1 MAPHKPKPDRRAPAG
16 SAAGLRLAVLIG
28 LTALFA
34 LILHPDL
41 LVSRIAYTAGDISE
55 KDIKA
60 PRDFLVEDQTAT
72 DIKRQQALQEVLTVY
87 DFDGELALRLAQ
99 LVDQAFADMR
109 ALRQA
114 AADSRGPSTE
124 TDHGPAADLRR
135 PAPTHTSEDLRKM
148 FEDKIGVRLGKGPFT
163 ALDAEGFSKR
173 LADVVAEILTK
184 LLEAGVVASKEATLK
199 DLEKGIALRQVRTK
213 EERIVQDPR
222 QFFSLD
228 QARSMVRT
236 VGQPWLRDLDYA
248 SVNLVVDLTQRL
260 IQPNVTLNRNETE
273 ERKNRAQA
281 EVKPVLYK
289 IKAGE
294 MLLREGERVTDLHV
308 LKLKALESEA
318 KPRQFFF
325 TLLGAAVAMLAVI
338 AVFYTLFLGRALSDS
353 RTPARDMLL
362 MAVLFLLF
370 LLMAQSLGGLLE
382 ATARGSQHAIPA
394 WAVALVVPLAAAP
407 MIACIFLGVAAAVP
421 FAIVTAFGA
430 ALVNGQSLPMC
441 IYYLVAGSM
450 GAYWIRNCR
459 ERKVFVV
466 AGAKT
471 GLLSIGLAL
480 GVGLLAGEISG
491 VGFAWGLAFAFL
503 GGAGA
508 GVLAAGIVPLV
519 EYCFDYTTD
528 ITLLE
533 LANLDR
539 PILRQLMIDAPG
551 TYHHSV
557 IVGSMAEAA
566 AAEIGANPLLA
577 KVTGYYHD
585 IGKIRKP
592 LYFIENQRNGKN
604 RHDRLAPSMSSLILI
619 AHIKDGVEIAREH
632 KLSPVI
638 VDGIRQHH
646 GTSLIRYFY
655 EKARQ
660 AKGEFQVKEEDFR
673 YPGPKPRTREAALV
687 MLADIVEAAS
697 RTLENPTPGRIKGHV
712 QELINRALQDGQ
724 LDECDITLKDI
735 YKISVS
741 FNTILNG
748 IHHNRIEYIE
758 HRAPDGATTKSGP
771 RHDYSH
777 RQSSKTPP
785 DPPATAPHGGP
796 DPVKRL
802 KAS

>member
-1 MAPHKPKPDRRAPAG
+1 MSPTKSKSDRSAPALP
-16 SAAGLRLAVLIG
+16 SAGVRLAVLIAV
-28 LTALFA
+28 TAVFA

-41 LVSRIAYTAGDISE
+41 LVSRIAYTAGDIAE

-60 PRDFLVEDQTAT
+60 PRDFLVEDQAAT
-72 DIKRQQALQEVLTVY
+72 DIKRLQALQEVLTVY
-87 DFDGELALRLAQ
+87 DFDAELAPRLAQ
-99 LVDQAFADMR
+99 VVDQAFADMR

-114 AADSRGPSTE
+114 AAESRGAAAEGDYS
-124 TDHGPAADLRR
+124 PAADPRR
-135 PAPTHTSEDLRKM
+135 APAAHSAEDLRKL
-148 FEDKIGVRLGKGPFT
+148 FEDKLGVRLGKGPFT
-163 ALDAEGFSKR
+163 ALEAEGFSKR
-173 LADVVAEILTK
+173 LADAVAEILAK
-184 LLEAGVVASKEATLK
+184 LLEAGVVTSKEATLK
-199 DLEKGIALRQVRTK
+199 DLEKGIVLRQVRTK

-222 QFFSLD
+222 QFYSLD

-236 VGQPWLRDLDYA
+236 AGQPWLRELDYA
-248 SVNLVVDLTQRL
+248 AGNLVVDLAQRL

-273 ERKNRAQA
+273 ERKNRARA

-294 MLLREGERVTDLHV
+294 MLLREGERVTDLHL
-308 LKLKALESEA
+308 LKLAALESEA
-318 KPRQFFF
+318 KPRQFLF
-325 TLLGAAVAMLAVI
+325 TLLGAAAVMLAVI
-338 AVFYTLFLGRALSDS
+338 AVFYTLFLERTLSDS
-353 RTPARDMLL
+353 RTPARDLLL
-362 MAVLFLLF
+362 MAGLFLFF
-370 LLMAQSLGGLLE
+370 LLMAQSLGGFLE
-382 ATARGSQHAIPA
+382 VAARGSQYAVPA
-394 WAVALVVPLAAAP
+394 WPLALALPLAAAP
-407 MIACIFLGVAAAVP
+407 MIVCVFLGVAAAVP

-430 ALVNGQSLPMC
+430 ALVNGQSLPIC
-441 IYYLVAGSM
+441 IYYLVVGSM
-450 GAYWIRNCR
+450 GSYWLRNCR

-471 GLLSIGLAL
+471 GLLSIGLAA
-480 GVGLLAGEISG
+480 GIALLAGETSG
-491 VGFAWGLAFAFL
+491 GGFAWGLAFAFL
-503 GGAGA
+503 GGFGA

-539 PILRQLMIDAPG
+539 PILRRLMIEAPG

-566 AAEIGANPLLA
+566 AAEIDANPLLA

-585 IGKIRKP
+585 IGKVRKP

-632 KLSPVI
+632 KLSSVI
-638 VDGIRQHH
+638 VEGIRQHH

-660 AKGEFQVKEEDFR
+660 AKGESQVKEEDFR

-735 YKISVS
+735 HKISVS

-758 HRAPDGATTKSGP
+758 QRAPDGAQPRSGA
-771 RHDYSH
+771 RNDHSH
-777 RQSSKTPP
+777 RQSSTAPP
-785 DPPATAPHGGP
+785 DPPADAPHGGP

-802 KAS
+802 RAS

>member
-1 MAPHKPKPDRRAPAG
+1 MTSLKSKPDRRLPAG
-16 SAAGLRLAVLIG
+16 PAAGVRLAVLIAV
-28 LTALFA
+28 TALFA

-87 DFDGELALRLAQ
+87 DVDGELAPGLAQ
-99 LVDQAFADMR
+99 QVNQAFADMR

-114 AADSRGPSTE
+114 AADSQDSSAE
-124 TDHGPAADLRR
+124 TDHGAPADHRR
-135 PAPTHTSEDLRKM
+135 PAPTRTSEELRKM
-148 FEDKIGVRLGKGPFT
+148 FEDKLGVRLGKGPFT
-163 ALDAEGFSKR
+163 ALEAEGFSKR
-173 LADVVAEILTK
+173 MADAVAEILMK
-184 LLEAGVVASKEATLK
+184 LLETGIVTSKDATLK
-199 DLEKGIALRQVRTK
+199 DLEKGIVLRQVRTK
-213 EERIVQDPR
+213 EERTAQDPR

-236 VGQPWLRDLDYA
+236 VAQPWLRDLDYA
-248 SVNLVVDLTQRL
+248 SGNLVVDLTQRL

-273 ERKNRAQA
+273 ERKNRAQS

-325 TLLGAAVAMLAVI
+325 ALLGTAVVMLAVI
-338 AVFYTLFLGRALSDS
+338 AVFYTLFLGRALNDS
-353 RTPARDMLL
+353 RTPSRDILL
-362 MAVLFLLF
+362 MAALFLFF
-370 LLMAQSLGGLLE
+370 LLMAQSLGSLLE
-382 ATARGSQHAIPA
+382 VTARSAHHAIPA
-394 WAVALVVPLAAAP
+394 WAIALVVPLAAAP
-407 MIACIFLGVAAAVP
+407 MIVCIFLGVFVAVP
-421 FAIVTAFGA
+421 FAIVMAFGA
-430 ALVNGQSLPMC
+430 ALVDSQSLAMC

-459 ERKVFVV
+459 ERKVFVA

-471 GLLSIGLAL
+471 GLLSIGLAA
-480 GVGLLAGEISG
+480 GIGLLAGEVSG
-491 VGFAWGLAFAFL
+491 TGLVWGLAFAFL
-503 GGAGA
+503 GGLGA

-551 TYHHSV
+551 TNHHSV
-557 IVGSMAEAA
+557 IVGSMAQAA
-566 AAEIGANPLLA
+566 AAEIDANPLLA

-592 LYFIENQRNGKN
+592 LYFIENQRNGRN

-660 AKGEFQVKEEDFR
+660 TKGESQVKEEDFR

-724 LDECDITLKDI
+724 LDECVITLKDLHNV
-735 YKISVS
+735 STS

-758 HRAPDGATTKSGP
+758 HRAPDGATTQSGP
-771 RHDYSH
+771 RNEHSH
-777 RQSSKTPP
+777 RQPSKAPP
-785 DPPATAPHGGP
+785 DPPADDPQSGP

-802 KAS
+802 RAS